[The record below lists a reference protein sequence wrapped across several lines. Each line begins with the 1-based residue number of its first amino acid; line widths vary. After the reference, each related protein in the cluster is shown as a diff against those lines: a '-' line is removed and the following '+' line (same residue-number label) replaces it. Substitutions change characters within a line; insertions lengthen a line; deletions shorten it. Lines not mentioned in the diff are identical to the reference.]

1 MRELL
6 GIAVLICLNLTIVA
20 GFHLANKPPLSPKK
34 VTKHKGITIE
44 EHNFNS
50 TISDYYWSR
59 RDIHTLGNVG
69 VGGFFHAA
77 VAPLATKL
85 IDVFAYNGADVRSL
99 VAHDLRK
106 KMNKRGVRIA
116 DLCCG
121 VGISTRQLESAFPDA
136 ELIIGYDTSPEMIKK
151 ANAIS
156 NHKQSIRKLL
166 PRLKWWLQ
174 SVLQTIFS
182 RQEKKEWL

>member
-85 IDVFAYNGADVRSL
+85 IDMFAYNGADVRSL

-136 ELIIGYDTSPEMIKK
+136 ELIIG
-151 ANAIS
+151 
-156 NHKQSIRKLL
+156 
-166 PRLKWWLQ
+166 
-174 SVLQTIFS
+174 
-182 RQEKKEWL
+182 